1 MLARLE
7 VPPHCLWDG
16 AASSDA
22 SRLPTHS
29 ALMKIHL
36 IGIAGT
42 GMGALARLLLQA
54 GHEVRGSDAAIYPPM
69 SDQLAEAGIPVF
81 SGFGDA
87 NLQWGP
93 DCVVVGN
100 VCSADHVEVV
110 AARNRGLQLESFPS
124 MLAKALLPGRDPL
137 VVAGTHGKTTTTS
150 VLAWLLRACGRDP
163 SFLIG
168 GVPVNLH
175 TGAHLGEG
183 NAFVLEG
190 DEYDTAF
197 FDKRSKFL
205 HYAPKRAILTSV
217 ELDHLDIF
225 DSFDAMRDA
234 FRAFVQ
240 TIAPTGE
247 LIVNLDDSEAMG
259 VAASATCKL
268 LTYTVLADASELS
281 VSRPAPVE
289 NVHAAD
295 YTAVCRRKIGH
306 RTVFEVFE
314 HGESL
319 GEFSTGL
326 VGRFNVANVL
336 AAVAMCRR
344 EGVDVDALRT
354 AVARFRGVKRRQE
367 LIGIAAGVSV
377 ISDFAHHP
385 TATQLTVT
393 ALRKHFPEKAL
404 HVCFEPRSA
413 SSRRRHFLDAY
424 AAAFDAATHV
434 YIGPLHHPEK
444 IPDVERLDT
453 AALARAISERGV
465 SARAFDSVDALA
477 DAVLERAVPGDTVA
491 MLSSGSFEGLG
502 DKLLHGFG
510 DPVTFGTPHDI
521 PAVSDLLE
529 GYGLPPIATSDDV
542 ETLVLRGLL
551 DGRPTVV
558 GCVSLEVVGDSGVLF
573 GLAVTPQRRGQGL
586 GWVLGD
592 FVLRRSR
599 MLGLRRVYLVAN
611 TATDFFAGKLGFS
624 PVDPAQIGPGVLRS
638 ANFEA
643 LQGLAGAVCMEL
655 PLEPV
660 ARQRP

>member
-1 MLARLE
+1 
-7 VPPHCLWDG
+7 
-16 AASSDA
+16 
-22 SRLPTHS
+22 
-29 ALMKIHL
+29 MKLHL

-42 GMGALARLLLQA
+42 GMGALARLLMQA

-69 SDQLAEAGIPVF
+69 SEQLAEAGIPVS

-87 NLQWGP
+87 NLEWGP

-110 AARNRGLQLESFPS
+110 AAQRRGLALESFPS

-175 TGAHLGEG
+175 TGAHLGG
-183 NAFVLEG
+183 GKAIVLEG

-225 DSFDAMRDA
+225 ASFDQMREA

-240 TIAPTGE
+240 TIEPRGD
-247 LIVNLDDSEAMG
+247 LIVHLDDPEAMG
-259 VAASATCKL
+259 VATSASCNI
-268 LTYTVLADASELS
+268 LTYRVLADASELS
-281 VSRPAPVE
+281 VSSRPAPDE
-289 NVHAAD
+289 DVHAAD
-295 YTAVCRRKIGH
+295 FTAVCRRKNGH
-306 RTVFEVFE
+306 RTIFEIFE
-314 HGESL
+314 HGASL
-319 GEFSTGL
+319 GEFSTQL
-326 VGRFNVANVL
+326 VGRFNVGNVL

-344 EGVDVDALRT
+344 EGVDVEALRV

-367 LIGIAAGVSV
+367 LIGTAAGVSV

-385 TATQLTVT
+385 TAAQLTVA

-413 SSRRRHFLDAY
+413 SSRRSRFLDAY
-424 AAAFDAATHV
+424 AGAFDAATHV

-444 IPDVERLDT
+444 VPESDRLDT
-453 AALARAISERGV
+453 AALAKAITARGV
-465 SARAFDSVDALA
+465 SARAFGSVDALA

-502 DKLLHGFG
+502 DKLLYGFG
-510 DPVTFGTPHDI
+510 DPVTFGTPKDM
-521 PAVSDLLE
+521 PAVIDLLE
-529 GYGLPPIATSDDV
+529 GYGLPLVAVSDDV

-558 GCVSLEVVGDSGVLF
+558 GCVSLEVVGDAGVLF

-624 PVDPAQIGPGVLRS
+624 PVDPAQIDPGVLRS

-655 PLEPV
+655 RLEPV
-660 ARQRP
+660 ARRGS